1 MTSSFANVVG
11 TPRDQLPDISKTN
24 YLQTDADMTEA
35 TNNEI
40 DKAKKDAEEF
50 YNQMIRIRELQQKN
64 FDDNLEGLVNFSK
77 SAATFVEAR
86 EAGREARELNLK
98 RKDDIAQHR
107 KKFID
112 AEGKFKLRDAAFSL
126 QLSNESKV
134 NPDQFGK
141 SAANLLKVR
150 NADSVSDLT
159 ERQMKSEMKENGF
172 NAFNKVLT
180 ESNFLLLDSQ
190 DDAIGLYNSVEDLF
204 LSRMI
209 LQAKAF
215 GMSDEEFDRF
225 YIKTIAPEMEKR
237 KEAKLKRW
245 ESVSDSRAESNL
257 NKKVRNRIVEV
268 IQSRTKP
275 GEDVKEGEAVIPN
288 MDELVKYIQLEKG
301 FETELEAHNYLAAEV
316 ATMVS
321 SGSNGMDDTDALF
334 LLNEAKF
341 THSATG
347 KSTTLADS
355 NFKSTRANERNL
367 LNAIDSFRRDPNKD
381 IEAAKNKFDETMDEV
396 FNQFDGNPPSGVVFN
411 LMAQWRDIPVLKG
424 QDFPD
429 KLKTALS
436 REQTG
441 ANFGDHPS
449 AGKSQDNIYRARQ
462 DMETAMKIIAGK
474 AQGKEEGKLTQPMK
488 FQIDAAIGDLRAK
501 VKAETDATNISEG
514 EAVGKHLKKVIEK
527 LQEGGYKDFYKSKI
541 LTTATDYANDRN
553 DLKNDKSLLY
563 NSKFNSVYEKEALRQ
578 MNRFLKSGGPMPEY
592 FKEVMKGVKIRQ
604 EDGTFMNDIE
614 FAIERLKATGGLDKK
629 TGLLTYKEDYA
640 ELTPEDY
647 AEIGQGGVSD
657 PTKVHNFIE
666 KDKESAAKLLNGFAK
681 ERQRKS
687 ISKNHRGKLSDQE
700 NDDYFKQP
708 TGRIVPVLP
717 SLKLTDYNIESVYRM
732 AKNGYT
738 DFGRYGFTAEEIIS
752 VVDSG
757 ALDGMAT
764 DRFTEDYQ
772 SYVMLAIIRNRAN
785 RSSDIGGAQTEA
797 QNWRRLT
804 NLGPKE
810 QDAVLAIFPKLR
822 TMPMS
827 QFQNLQADVANVI
840 ITEAEQRII
849 DRNKRR
855 AEREAKKEER
865 QKAREKANEGIN
877 RLRGKKKND

>member
-40 DKAKKDAEEF
+40 KKKQKDAEEF
-50 YNQMIRIRELQQKN
+50 YNQMIRIRQLQQQN
-64 FDDNLEGLVNFSK
+64 FDDNLQGLVNFSK
-77 SAATFVEAR
+77 SAAQFVEAR
-86 EAGREARELNLK
+86 EAGKEARERNEK
-98 RKDDIAQHR
+98 RKDDLAQHR
-107 KKFID
+107 KNFID
-112 AEGKFKLRDAAFSL
+112 AEGKFKLRDAAFSV
-126 QLSNESKV
+126 QLREDSKV

-141 SAANLLKVR
+141 SASNLLKIR

-159 ERQMKSEMKENGF
+159 ERQMKSEMAENGF

-190 DDAIGLYNSVEDLF
+190 DDAVDLYNSVEDIF

-215 GMSDEEFDRF
+215 GMSDKEFDRF
-225 YIKTIAPEMEKR
+225 YLKTIAPEMERR

-268 IQSRTKP
+268 IKSRTKP
-275 GEDVKEGEAVIPN
+275 GEAGEAVIPN
-288 MDELVKYIQLEKG
+288 MDELVKYVQLEKG
-301 FETELEAHNYLAAEV
+301 FNTELEAHNYVVTEV

-347 KSTTLADS
+347 QATTLANS
-355 NFKSTRANERNL
+355 NFKSTRANSRNL
-367 LNAIDSFRRDPNKD
+367 QNSIDSFRRDPDKD
-381 IEAAKNKFDETMDEV
+381 KESAKNKFDETMDEV

-424 QDFPD
+424 EDFPD
-429 KLKTALS
+429 KLKTALT

-474 AQGKEEGKLTQPMK
+474 QQGVEEGKLTQPMK
-488 FQIDAAIGDLRAK
+488 FEIDAAVGALRAK
-501 VKAETDATNISEG
+501 VKSITDATNKTEG
-514 EAVGKHLKKVIEK
+514 EAVVEALPDIIRG
-527 LQEGGYKDFYKSKI
+527 LQNGEYKDFYKSKI
-541 LTTATDYANDRN
+541 LTTAQDYQNDRN
-553 DLKNDKSLLY
+553 DLINDKSLID

-592 FKEVMKGVKIRQ
+592 FKEVIKGVKIRQ

-614 FAIERLKATGGLDKK
+614 YAIERLKATGGMDKK
-629 TGLLTYKEDYA
+629 TGLLTYKKDYA
-640 ELTPEDY
+640 ELEPEDF
-647 AEIGQGGVSD
+647 AEVGQGGVSD
-657 PTKVHNFIE
+657 ATKVHNFIE

-700 NDDYFKQP
+700 NDDYFKEP
-708 TGRIVPVLP
+708 KGKIVPVLF

-732 AKNGYT
+732 AKRGYT

-757 ALDGMAT
+757 ALDGMAN

-849 DRNKRR
+849 DRDKIR
-855 AEREAKKEER
+855 AERAAKKEEK